1 MNFSLFIKIEDNKIS
16 IEKII
21 KIEYPKYLRILFSTS
36 PLFILRIALD
46 ITVDDNIHNIN
57 INGVL

>member
-21 KIEYPKYLRILFSTS
+21 KIEYPKYLRILFSIS